1 MTEILRFALAHAR
14 GDWRRTLAAAFA
26 ILVATTSFGVLTG
39 SVSTARLVVTQ
50 TVEDNFRSTYDV
62 LVRPA
67 GSASAMEQSL
77 GAVRPNFLTETFGG
91 ITLDQ
96 VRQITAITDVEVAA
110 PVAVLGQVQRNVMLK
125 VDVGQV
131 LGTREHAMVRFSLNG
146 AARNGTGETSTNHG
160 YLYLTRSPLK
170 SVDDVV
176 EPANMSAQVEERA
189 SGPVTVCL
197 ASSAGGRP
205 ATPGE
210 AFRQFCTSVTG
221 EDPGVVEALLMI
233 PMAIQAIDPAAE
245 HRLTGLDQAIT
256 TGRALTVDDG
266 AGTADGPGGPLPT
279 ATAVMATGLPF
290 DFRATL
296 VVEELDQRTID
307 QVMATTDAHRRR
319 DLVLD
324 ATPVRTVASVERDAS
339 EAYSQ
344 DIVANSGP
352 EATADGS
359 LIALSIIQPE
369 RVTYSEGTPLV
380 PDVVACEPTVWLDT
394 PDGVEFGVTAP
405 SVCDTGFRTLTVAR
419 ADTRSFMSFNVVGT
433 YDPDLVQR
441 PSNLNDVPLESYRS
455 SVVTGADEAS
465 ARVLGDEPMMSD
477 LNPAG
482 YMQSPPALLVPLQA
496 LPLMWEHFPDLDRT
510 APVSSVRVRVA
521 GVTGTSA
528 ADRERIRVVAEQIRE
543 RTGLDVDITAGA
555 SLQNQQVAL
564 PATDSGTPALL
575 VNEQWTKKGVAVAIA
590 DALDTKSIFLLALV
604 LASSAL
610 TVWLTATATV
620 ASRRGELATLAC
632 LGWTPAMR
640 RSVVMAELGLV
651 GGVAGVAGAVLSLPI
666 TAALDVAVAWP
677 VLVAAIPLGVLLAL
691 VPGLAATD
699 AAGRVAPAEAFRP
712 AQLVRGNRAR
722 QVGGPLG
729 VGIMMLRQR
738 PGRLAVG
745 AVGVALAV
753 TSAALLGSILAHFR
767 ATLIGSFLGDAVAV
781 QVRTPDLAAAVLIGV
796 LGLTALG
803 TLLFLGLAE
812 DARSLAALRA
822 VGWTDRMLGA
832 TVLVQALVVSGLGA
846 LIGTLIALVTW
857 ASAFGGLDATTALTT
872 VAVALGAIIASLV
885 TALVPATWA
894 GRLPTARI
902 LSSE

>member
-176 EPANMSAQVEERA
+176 EPANMSAQVEDRA

-279 ATAVMATGLPF
+279 ATAVMATSLPF

-296 VVEELDQRTID
+296 VVEELDPAGRAGAAGLENGIADVVEAALEGVHLQL
-307 QVMATTDAHRRR
+307 QPVATVDIAFAVDV
-319 DLVLD
+319 DLAGGSDGIGGLV
-324 ATPVRTVASVERDAS
+324 VVERLALDHTAGLAQFGIAGGGQLVIHLAVDAVGMDDGGVLAGGGWRYLFVQPGAGLQGEGGALRAGQRCVGLS
-339 EAYSQ
+339 LCLHRSGSQ
-344 DIVANSGP
+344 AGTQHKGSGGHGRQGAP
-352 EATADGS
+352 ATVGAQCCAAAGRGS
-359 LIALSIIQPE
+359 HA
-369 RVTYSEGTPLV
+369 G
-380 PDVVACEPTVWLDT
+380 WL
-394 PDGVEFGVTAP
+394 G
-405 SVCDTGFRTLTVAR
+405 
-419 ADTRSFMSFNVVGT
+419 
-433 YDPDLVQR
+433 
-441 PSNLNDVPLESYRS
+441 
-455 SVVTGADEAS
+455 
-465 ARVLGDEPMMSD
+465 RVLKQNHAFPVLTRKTVPPSPATVCQGSGQHAQTPA
-477 LNPAG
+477 NPAILPAKPDPCPE
-482 YMQSPPALLVPLQA
+482 SPK
-496 LPLMWEHFPDLDRT
+496 RKCCR
-510 APVSSVRVRVA
+510 VRVRWRNA
-521 GVTGTSA
+521 GFQVLTGRAWLHTM
-528 ADRERIRVVAEQIRE
+528 
-543 RTGLDVDITAGA
+543 
-555 SLQNQQVAL
+555 
-564 PATDSGTPALL
+564 AT
-575 VNEQWTKKGVAVAIA
+575 
-590 DALDTKSIFLLALV
+590 
-604 LASSAL
+604 
-610 TVWLTATATV
+610 
-620 ASRRGELATLAC
+620 
-632 LGWTPAMR
+632 
-640 RSVVMAELGLV
+640 
-651 GGVAGVAGAVLSLPI
+651 
-666 TAALDVAVAWP
+666 
-677 VLVAAIPLGVLLAL
+677 
-691 VPGLAATD
+691 
-699 AAGRVAPAEAFRP
+699 
-712 AQLVRGNRAR
+712 
-722 QVGGPLG
+722 
-729 VGIMMLRQR
+729 
-738 PGRLAVG
+738 
-745 AVGVALAV
+745 
-753 TSAALLGSILAHFR
+753 
-767 ATLIGSFLGDAVAV
+767 
-781 QVRTPDLAAAVLIGV
+781 
-796 LGLTALG
+796 
-803 TLLFLGLAE
+803 
-812 DARSLAALRA
+812 
-822 VGWTDRMLGA
+822 
-832 TVLVQALVVSGLGA
+832 
-846 LIGTLIALVTW
+846 
-857 ASAFGGLDATTALTT
+857 
-872 VAVALGAIIASLV
+872 
-885 TALVPATWA
+885 
-894 GRLPTARI
+894 
-902 LSSE
+902 